1 MGQADIEQEKGKGK
15 EKPCSLTL
23 YTKDNAYNSAFQR
36 RGCTPNRMEKQS
48 FGKKERIRKRKQYLN
63 IYRGG
68 GRVHSNNFIVIL
80 SPNPSGEKRLGVAV
94 SKKVG
99 NAAQRNRIKRLIR
112 EFFRLNKD
120 GLPDSKDMVI
130 IAKQDVSSLRYQDV
144 CLELADL
151 VRKK

>member
-1 MGQADIEQEKGKGK
+1 MK
-15 EKPCSLTL
+15 
-23 YTKDNAYNSAFQR
+23 
-36 RGCTPNRMEKQS
+36 KQS
-48 FGKKERIRKRKQYLN
+48 FGKKERIRKRSQYLD

-80 SPNPSGEKRLGVAV
+80 NPNPSGEKRLGVAV
-94 SKKVG
+94 SKRVG
-99 NAAQRNRIKRLIR
+99 NAAQRNRIKRLLK

-130 IAKQDVSSLRYQDV
+130 IAKKDVSSLKYYAV

-151 VRKK
+151 LSKK

>member
-1 MGQADIEQEKGKGK
+1 MKK
-15 EKPCSLTL
+15 L
-23 YTKDNAYNSAFQR
+23 
-36 RGCTPNRMEKQS
+36 S
-48 FGKKERIRKRKQYLN
+48 FGKKERVRKRTEYLN
-63 IYRGG
+63 IYRRG
-68 GRVHSNNFIVIL
+68 GRVHSNSFTVIL

-99 NAAQRNRIKRLIR
+99 NAAKRNRIKRLLR

-130 IAKQDVSSLRYQDV
+130 IAKKDVSSLKYQDV

-151 VRKK
+151 LKKK